1 MYIREDLLNKIKEV
15 FNIKEFTYV
24 RTGKHCYNDDDLFIF
39 DCGNETIAIEVGTA
53 NFFSIYK
60 TKESFKHSG
69 YFYAITQRYFLFIN
83 ENEKETRLRINEN
96 ITAFPGKAFDFT
108 SELVLL
114 AMEKYWKTPLEE
126 DVFNA

>member
-1 MYIREDLLNKIKEV
+1 MYIREDLLNKIKEI

-24 RTGKHCYNDDDLFIF
+24 GTGKHFYNNNDMFIF
-39 DCGNETIAIEVGTA
+39 DCDDEIVAIEIK
-53 NFFSIYK
+53 NPNLFSIYK
-60 TKESFKHSG
+60 SKENFECPG
-69 YFYAITQRYFLFIN
+69 YFYTVTKRNFLLFK
-83 ENEKETRLRINEN
+83 ENETHLRVDGET
-96 ITAFPGKAFDFT
+96 TTFPGKAFNFT

>member
-1 MYIREDLLNKIKEV
+1 MYIREDLLNKIKEI

-24 RTGKHCYNDDDLFIF
+24 GTGKHFYNNNDMFIF
-39 DCGNETIAIEVGTA
+39 DCDDEIVAIEIK
-53 NFFSIYK
+53 NPNLFSIYK
-60 TKESFKHSG
+60 TKENFECPG
-69 YFYAITQRYFLFIN
+69 YFYTVTKRNFLLFK
-83 ENEKETRLRINEN
+83 ENETHLRVDGETM
-96 ITAFPGKAFDFT
+96 TFPGKAFDFT